1 MDRFDL
7 AKHGASNAEVLA
19 RSGVE
24 QALVIGVESDML
36 FAIAEQR
43 ALSEDFRKAGVATDY
58 APLDCVEGHDSF
70 LIDIDRF
77 GAAIR
82 AFLDRD

>member
-1 MDRFDL
+1 ML
-7 AKHGASNAEVLA
+7 K

-24 QALVIGVESDML
+24 QALVIGVTSDML
-36 FAIAEQR
+36 FAVAEQSSL
-43 ALSEDFRKAGVATDY
+43 ADDFKQAGVATSY

-77 GAAIR
+77 GGEIR
-82 AFLDRD
+82 KFLAQP